1 MQLRDVAG
9 EGARR
14 GREPR
19 GPEPGPAD
27 PVEDLHPMRRL
38 TRLIT
43 VLAAAALLLGGF
55 PALSGRS
62 VAASSQPPAFGVQ
75 FHGMWSSYT
84 DQQRALFL
92 DQTKAA
98 GATWVR
104 IDVSWAMLQP
114 TSRNSYDLN
123 WGVPFVD
130 RVVNMAT
137 SRGLRPLITL
147 WLTPGWANGGA
158 GERTLPTDPNDYA
171 RAAAWAAARWA
182 GKVPAW
188 EIWNEPNEP
197 SYMTGTDPVAYTRLL
212 QAAYPAIKAANP
224 AATVVFG
231 GPASN
236 DSTWIARAYAAGARG
251 SFDVMATHPY
261 MAIADQPPTVPDD
274 GTPYNFTHLA
284 SVYDL
289 MVRNGDG
296 GKPIWATEFGW
307 SSHPNTGTE
316 ANWNRGVTEAQQGQY
331 LVQAL
336 ELARQTMP
344 YVTNMF
350 WYTDRDFPSSSIQ
363 NSNYGLFYNDLRPK
377 PAYFAV
383 KAYLQGFAPSPAAT
397 GAPAPTAS
405 APAGA
410 PAPTPGPSAP
420 APGSSAPTGTT
431 PAPAPAAGPDLAA
444 RLTGPSSA
452 TLGSTSTYPAS
463 VQNLGTAPAD
473 SVVVEGTVPSGAR
486 LAGLRPDGSGW
497 TCVLDQ
503 ASFTCTWSG
512 TLAPGAVT
520 SRIGVS
526 VVHEAS
532 GTFAVQVRVVPPAG
546 QAPSANDTA
555 TVSTTTS

>member
-1 MQLRDVAG
+1 
-9 EGARR
+9 
-14 GREPR
+14 
-19 GPEPGPAD
+19 
-27 PVEDLHPMRRL
+27 MRRL
-38 TRLIT
+38 TRLVT

-84 DQQRALFL
+84 DQQRAQFL

-212 QAAYPAIKAANP
+212 RAAYPAIKAANP
-224 AATVVFG
+224 AAKVVFG

-236 DSTWIARAYAAGARG
+236 DSAWIARAYAAGAQG

-296 GKPIWATEFGW
+296 GKQIWATEFGW

-344 YVTNMF
+344 YVTNLF
-350 WYTDRDFPSSSIQ
+350 WYTDRDIPSNSIQ

-383 KAYLQGFAPSPAAT
+383 KSYLQGFSQPPPPPAGPAP
-397 GAPAPTAS
+397 GPTAS
-405 APAGA
+405 APAI
-410 PAPTPGPSAP
+410 AP
-420 APGSSAPTGTT
+420 APGPGSPAPTG
-431 PAPAPAAGPDLAA
+431 PAPAPVPAAAPDLAA

-452 TLGSTSTYPAS
+452 ALGTTTTYLAS
-463 VQNLGTAPAD
+463 VQNLGSAPAD
-473 SVVVEGTVPSGAR
+473 RVVVEGTVPSGPR
-486 LAGLRPDGSGW
+486 LAGLRPGGSGW
-497 TCVLDQ
+497 TCVLGQ
-503 ASFTCTWSG
+503 ASFSCTWSG
-512 TLAPGAVT
+512 SLAPGAVT
-520 SRIGVS
+520 SDIGVS
-526 VVHEAS
+526 VVHEAPGS
-532 GTFAVQVRVVPPAG
+532 FGVQVGVVPAAG
-546 QAPSANDTA
+546 DARPANDTA
-555 TVSTTTS
+555 TVTTAS